1 MSTKC
6 VLNLHHS
13 TSLRGN
19 YADIATLGFFEE
31 KFSKI
36 SKTTKRFFC
45 QVEVKT

>member
-31 KFSKI
+31 KFQRLVRQQSG
-36 SKTTKRFFC
+36 SS
-45 QVEVKT
+45 VKWK